1 MEKNYNFE
9 RKKLMLPEYGRHIHQ
24 MVDYLCTI
32 EDRTV
37 RNEQAHVVV
46 EVMGNINPV
55 LRDAADFKHKLW
67 DHLFIMSD
75 FMLDVDSPYPM
86 PDRQTLHPKPDKI
99 EYPSKRIV
107 HKHYGKNI
115 ERMLSALKDIP
126 NEQARKAIASN
137 IAKYMRTKSF
147 EYNQEYPNNDIILK
161 DIRKMSE
168 GAVELTEDNINSGRT
183 EYKQPKQT
191 IEPVRVFRRVTAPIS
206 KTTAR
211 PTNRGASAGKTGP
224 NINSGGRHFN
234 LFY

>member
-55 LRDAADFKHKLW
+55 LRDAAELKHELW

-86 PDRQTLHPKPDKI
+86 PDRQTLHPKPDEI

-126 NEQARKAIASN
+126 DEQARKAIASN
-137 IAKYMRTKSF
+137 IAKYMRTKISRI
-147 EYNQEYPNNDIILK
+147 QPRVPQQRHYPE
-161 DIRKMSE
+161 RH
-168 GAVELTEDNINSGRT
+168 TENVRRSGRVNRR
-183 EYKQPKQT
+183 EYQQRPNGTQTSPNKQSNP
-191 IEPVRVFRRVTAPIS
+191 
-206 KTTAR
+206 
-211 PTNRGASAGKTGP
+211 
-224 NINSGGRHFN
+224 
-234 LFY
+234 

>member
-126 NEQARKAIASN
+126 DEQARKAIASN

-147 EYNQEYPNNDIILK
+147 EYNQQYPNNDIILK

-183 EYKQPKQT
+183 EHKQAQT
-191 IEPVRVFRRVTAPIS
+191 NNRTRKSFS
-206 KTTAR
+206 QGNR
-211 PTNRGASAGKTGP
+211 PNIKNNGKTNKQGSKRWQ
-224 NINSGGRHFN
+224 NRTQ
-234 LFY
+234 YK